1 MQTLTPN
8 VDSATDIRFNVREG
22 SNKSLDKWQ
31 ESGLAVAE
39 HPGHFVM
46 GAFPTV
52 SFL

>member
-1 MQTLTPN
+1 MQALTLN
-8 VDSATDIRFNVREG
+8 VNSATDIGFNVREG
-22 SNKSLDKWQ
+22 SNKSLDKGQ
-31 ESGLAVAE
+31 ESCSAVAE